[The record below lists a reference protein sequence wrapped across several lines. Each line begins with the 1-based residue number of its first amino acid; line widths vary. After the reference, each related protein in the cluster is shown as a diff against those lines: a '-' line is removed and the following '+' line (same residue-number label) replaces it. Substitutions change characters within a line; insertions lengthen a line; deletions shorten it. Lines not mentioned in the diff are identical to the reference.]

1 MFRSSSYLSVYLQ
14 ARGDV
19 DPPKPSGAAAPA
31 PRPLLRLAT
40 CFQSD
45 LHHRPPARPT
55 DGAFP
60 AILGRKV
67 YRPTEVV
74 ESSSIRTGM
83 LRDAA
88 MTTIL

>member
-14 ARGDV
+14 ACGDV
-19 DPPKPSGAAAPA
+19 DPLKPSGAAAPA

-55 DGAFP
+55 DGERLP
-60 AILGRKV
+60 GDSRTKG
-67 YRPTEVV
+67 RPTEVV
-74 ESSSIRTGM
+74 ESRSIRTGM